1 MLLIILSLLCFGLFA
16 ETVTLGNGSNAIN
29 VLQSSD
35 SETVLQYKVGTFEK
49 ETVEINGEKWFH
61 VNLPK
66 EGHSQDKGF
75 PQLPVFN
82 RSVVIPGSSAMHL
95 EIYDVQYEDIILP
108 IAPSKGVI
116 TRDIN
121 PATVPYT
128 FDNIYKSEDFYPTDI
143 ASLSDPYIMR
153 DFRGITINT
162 TPFAYQ
168 PSTQTLRV
176 YTSFKIRVY
185 ANGTN
190 LTNALT
196 TTRDSISRSFMTIY
210 ENHFVNWNHYR
221 YTPVDDSFG
230 KLLVICHS
238 SFMNAILPYVNWKKQ
253 KGIDTELV
261 EWSTIGT
268 TAAQLQTYIQN
279 KYNADNSLT
288 FVQIVGDAPQIP
300 TLSHG
305 GGGADPVFSLV
316 AGNDN
321 YPDIFIGRFSA
332 QSTSDVTAQIN
343 KVIASERDFTTSDTW
358 LRRAMGIAS
367 DEGGSGGDNGE
378 SDIQHMNVIRN
389 KLLNY
394 GYTSVDQ
401 VYDPGASASTVTT
414 NVNAGRAVINYVGHG
429 ADTYWVTTYF
439 NNTHATNLSNGT
451 KAPVIM
457 DVACVNGNFVS
468 QTCFAEAWQRNAN
481 GGSVAMYASTINQ
494 SWASPMRAQDEFTDL
509 LIANSKTTLG
519 GLYYNSSCNM
529 MDNYGSDGVNM
540 FKTWHIFGDASMLM
554 RTKTPVA
561 MNVTHPATIMIGGT
575 TLSVNTGVA
584 NALVAVTYNN
594 TIYGR
599 AVTNSSGTATIM
611 LSNPPSGILTYTITA
626 TAFDRVTY
634 VGTINQIAADGPY
647 MSVTNVVYADS
658 NNNQPEYNE
667 AGRFNVTFKNYGNEP
682 ATNVTATL
690 TCSTAGITI
699 TDNSEAISSL
709 ASGANLT
716 RNNAF
721 AFNIA
726 NNVVNGTIA
735 QFTITMVSGSNTWEH
750 QFTLELKAPALE
762 FGEITISDPT
772 GNNNGGIDPGETFTI
787 RINLKNTGAAVS
799 PSGTATI
806 FSGLLGLNI
815 NPTTVSFPAISASG
829 STVLSFNASCD
840 AGVNAGT
847 LATLN
852 LTATAGA
859 YSATGSEIVEIGAPT
874 VVTIGTGTST
884 QSYPLDR
891 YYNYSTHE
899 ALYLASELTTPGSI
913 KTIAYQ
919 KASGTDVNPIESV
932 KVYMKNTT
940 DTTMSGGTYSLTGYT
955 LVYEGNFPNDAT
967 SGWMEVELDTRFAYA
982 GNSLSILV
990 VKDYQYWTSNYPY
1003 WTYTTATANRARQ
1016 NRNDNSQPTSLSATT
1031 NLPNMRLKLFPSAA
1045 YLAPPQNLTA
1055 SPSHRSVKLDWQAP
1069 VTGNPTGYKIYKNN
1083 NLLTTVTGFTYTDTA
1098 VTNGTTYSYYLK
1110 ATYSSGDSDVT
1121 DTVTAT
1127 PNAIAPT
1134 NLSASAG
1141 NNSVYL
1147 EWTASTGREVL
1158 ELFGRSQQAERA
1170 LSGYKIYR
1178 DGTALT
1184 TVTST
1189 TYTDTA
1195 VTNGTTYSYY
1205 VAAVYT
1211 NPAGESAASNTAT
1224 ATPAAITSV
1233 VIGTGTSST
1242 SGSVASP
1249 INVYYQSLHGQSVY
1263 TQAELNAAGVVGPID
1278 ITQIGFNVT
1287 GTPNNAMPNFIVRM
1301 GHTTATNVSSWI
1313 AATSLTQVSLVSSY
1327 QPTSTG
1333 WDMITLDT
1341 PFRWNGSDNIV
1352 IDTAFGLIGS
1362 YNSSGTVQYSTV
1374 STGYRYAR
1382 SDGADQTN
1390 VFTGYNTSNY
1400 RPNVQFTLLP
1410 IAVGPAI
1417 STNPESI
1424 TAETYAG
1431 ESKQVQMT
1439 IYNSGTQTLN
1449 WSTPSIFGTWGSIS
1463 PASGNIAVGQNRQI
1477 TVTLDAA
1484 SLSEGSYSSSFT
1496 ITSNA
1501 VDNAQLV
1508 IPVSLTVLPAPE
1520 PVRFV
1525 AEWEPAKGAVVAYVG
1540 GTGFGLPTSVL
1551 ADLSTRGKLYVLV
1564 TSSYQNTARNQ
1575 LQNGGATMSN
1585 VEFVV
1590 RNGVNT
1596 YWTRDY
1602 APWTVFNESGEMAFV
1617 DFEYNR
1623 PRPYDNAVPA
1633 AMASYLDMD
1642 FRYMPLTTTG
1652 GNTMTDGMGKMMSTN
1667 LVLTE
1672 NSSFTTS
1679 QIEAIVKEYLGVDE
1693 YITYADPLINSTI
1706 DHMDCHAKLLD
1717 VDKVMVARVPQGHQN
1732 YNNLETVANLW
1743 ASKISSYGTP
1753 YRVYRVDQS
1762 SNNEP
1767 YANSFIYNDKIYVP
1781 QWNSSASSYDT
1792 AAIAAYQA
1800 AMPGYTVQGYYNS
1813 SWLSD
1818 DALHCR
1824 VNTVFDPELIHIS
1837 HTPLTTAVEQ
1847 SPVAINVDI
1856 THTNN
1861 LNPSLTRVA
1870 YRHGTSGLWQYAPLS
1885 QVNGNE
1891 WTASITTPSL
1901 GQTLYYY
1908 IQAQDVTGRKTTLP
1922 LCAANEPFQLTIDQ
1936 ALPNQPPVLNL
1947 PDAISFP
1954 MTEVYQVDFAQYAS
1968 DPDGDALTLTHS
1980 GNTNILISIQGLNVT
1995 FSAVAGWYGTEDI
2008 TFTLSDGIATVTG
2021 VVPVTAIYVVTYL
2034 DNPQISV
2041 DKLPDSIRI
2050 SWEAVEDATKYLIY
2064 RALDPYGDFSLIAE
2078 TSALYWVDQDLH
2090 LRAFYYVKAVHESVP
2105 ALRNK

>member
-16 ETVTLGNGSNAIN
+16 ETVTLGSESNALN
-29 VLQSSD
+29 VLHSSD
-35 SETVLQYKVGTFEK
+35 NETVLQYKIGTFEK
-49 ETVEINGEKWFH
+49 ESVQIDGEKWFH
-61 VNLPK
+61 VSLPK

-82 RSVVIPGSSAMHL
+82 RSIVIPGSSAMHL
-95 EIYDVQYEDIILP
+95 EVYDIQYEDITLP

-143 ASLSDPYIMR
+143 ASLSEPYIMR
-153 DFRGITINT
+153 DFRGITIQTN
-162 TPFAYQ
+162 PFAYQ
-168 PSTQTLRV
+168 PSSQTLRI

-185 ANGTN
+185 AGGIN

-196 TTRDSISRSFMTIY
+196 TTRDSISRSFMPIY
-210 ENHFVNWNHYR
+210 ENHFVNWNQYR

-238 SFMNAILPYVNWKKQ
+238 SFMSTILPYVNWKKQ

-261 EWSTIGT
+261 EWSTIGS

-279 KYNADNSLT
+279 RYNADNSLT

-358 LRRAMGIAS
+358 LRSAMGIAS
-367 DEGGSGGDNGE
+367 NEGGSGGDMGE
-378 SDIQHMNVIRN
+378 SDIQHMNIIRN

-394 GYTSVDQ
+394 GYTTVDQ

-429 ADTYWVTTYF
+429 ADTYWVTTNF
-439 NNTHATNLSNGT
+439 NNTNASNLSNGT

-468 QTCFAEAWQRNAN
+468 QTCFAEAWQRNPN

-509 LIANSKTTLG
+509 LVANSKTTVG
-519 GLYYNSSCNM
+519 GLYYNSSCEM
-529 MDNYGSDGVNM
+529 MDHYGSDGINM

-561 MNVTHPATIMIGGT
+561 MNVTHPATLMSGST
-575 TLSVNTGVA
+575 SLTVNTGVG
-584 NALVAVTYNN
+584 NALVAITYNN

-599 AVTNSSGTATIM
+599 AVTNSSGAATIT
-611 LSNPPSGILTYTITA
+611 LSNPPSGVLSYTITA

-634 VGTINQIAADGPY
+634 VGTINQTPPSGPY
-647 MSVTNVVYADS
+647 MSVTNVTYKDG
-658 NNNQPEYNE
+658 NNNQPEYDE
-667 AGRFNVTFKNYGNEP
+667 SGRFDVTFKNEGNVT

-690 TCSTAGITI
+690 TCSTAGINI
-699 TDNSEAISSL
+699 TDISETISSL
-709 ASGANLT
+709 AAGASLT

-721 AFNIA
+721 VFDIA
-726 NNVVNGTIA
+726 NNIADGTVA
-735 QFTITMVSGSNTWEH
+735 MFKITMTSGSETWEH
-750 QFTLELKAPALE
+750 QFVLELKAPTLE

-772 GNNNGGIDPGETFTI
+772 GNNNGMIDPGETFTI
-787 RINLKNTGAAVS
+787 NISLNNTGAAAS
-799 PSGTATI
+799 PTGSATI
-806 FSGLLGLNI
+806 FSGLLGLDI
-815 NPTTVSFPAISASG
+815 NPTTVSFPAITANG
-829 STVLSFNASCD
+829 STLLSFSATCD
-840 AGVNAGT
+840 AEVNAGT

-859 YSATGSEIVEIGAPT
+859 YSATGSEIVEIGAPS
-874 VVTIGTGTST
+874 VVTIGTGTSS

-899 ALYLASELTTPGSI
+899 ALYLASELITPGSI

-932 KVYMKNTT
+932 KIYMKNTT
-940 DTTMSGGTYSLTGYT
+940 DATMSSGSYSLTGYT
-955 LVYEGNFPNDAT
+955 LVYDGDFPNTAT
-967 SGWMEVELDTRFAYA
+967 SGWMEVELDTRFAYN
-982 GNSLSILV
+982 GTILSILV
-990 VKDYQYWTSNYPY
+990 IKGNQDWTSYYPN
-1003 WTYTTATANRARQ
+1003 WTYTTSTANRARQ
-1016 NRNDNSQPTSLSATT
+1016 NRNDSSQPTSLTATT
-1031 NLPNMRLKLFPSAA
+1031 NLPNLRIKIFPTEGF
-1045 YLAPPQNLTA
+1045 LAPPENLIAT
-1055 SPSHRSVKLDWQAP
+1055 PSHRSVKLDWEAP

-1098 VTNGTTYSYYLK
+1098 VTNGTTYSYYVK
-1110 ATYSSGDSDVT
+1110 ATYSSGDSDAT

-1127 PNAIAPT
+1127 PNLSAPT
-1134 NLSASAG
+1134 NLIATPG
-1141 NNSVYL
+1141 NSTVLL
-1147 EWTASTGREVL
+1147 EWTASAGREDL
-1158 ELFGRSQQAERA
+1158 EILGRSQEGDRA
-1170 LSGYKIYR
+1170 LSGYRIYK

-1184 TVTST
+1184 TVTGTS
-1189 TYTDTA
+1189 YTDTA
-1195 VTNGTTYSYY
+1195 VTNGSTYSYY
-1205 VAAVYT
+1205 VTAVYT
-1211 NPAGESAASNTAT
+1211 FPAGESSASNTVT
-1224 ATPAAITSV
+1224 ATPEAIV
-1233 VIGTGTSST
+1233 NVIIGTGTSST
-1242 SGSVASP
+1242 SGYSACP

-1287 GTPNNAMPNFIVRM
+1287 GTPNKAMPNFIVRM
-1301 GHTTATNVSSWI
+1301 GHTAAENGAAWIPAANV
-1313 AATSLTQVSLVSSY
+1313 TQVYHTASY
-1327 QPTSTG
+1327 QPTTTG
-1333 WDMITLDT
+1333 WDMLTLDT
-1341 PFRWNGSDNIV
+1341 PFRWNGTNNIV
-1352 IDTAFGLIGS
+1352 IDTAFGRIGS
-1362 YNSSGTVQYSTV
+1362 YSATGTVQYTSIN
-1374 STGYRYAR
+1374 SGYRYIQ
-1382 SDGADQTN
+1382 SDYSDQTN
-1390 VFTGYNTSNY
+1390 LFTGGSISNN

-1410 IAVGPAI
+1410 LASGPAI
-1417 STNPESI
+1417 ATNPESI
-1424 TAETYAG
+1424 TADAYAG
-1431 ESKQVQMT
+1431 ESKQVQMSL
-1439 IYNSGTQTLN
+1439 YNNGTQALN
-1449 WSTPSIFGTWGSIS
+1449 WSTPSTFDSWGSIS
-1463 PASGNIAVGQNRQI
+1463 PTSGNIAVGQSSQI
-1477 TVTLDAA
+1477 TVTLDATT
-1484 SLSEGSYSSSFT
+1484 LNPGTFNNSFT

-1508 IPVSLTVLPAPE
+1508 IPVTLTVMAPPE

-1525 AEWEPAKGAVVAYVG
+1525 AEWEPAKGAVIAYAN
-1540 GTGFGLPTSVL
+1540 GFGLPMNL
-1551 ADLSTRGKLYVLV
+1551 IADLSTRGKLYVLV
-1564 TSSYQNTARNQ
+1564 TSSTQNTARNQ
-1575 LQNGGATMSN
+1575 IQNGGATMSN
-1585 VEFVV
+1585 VEFIV

-1633 AMASYLDMD
+1633 AMASYLGMD
-1642 FRYMPLTTTG
+1642 YSYMPLTTTG
-1652 GNTMTDGMGKMMSTN
+1652 GNTMTDGMGKMMSTE
-1667 LVLTE
+1667 LVYSE
-1672 NSSFTTS
+1672 NSSLSPS
-1679 QIEAIVKEYLGVDE
+1679 QVDALVREYLGVEE
-1693 YITYADPLINSTI
+1693 YITYPDPLINSTI
-1706 DHMDCHAKLLD
+1706 DHIDCHAKLLD

-1732 YNNLETVANLW
+1732 YNLLESTANFW
-1743 ASKISSYGTP
+1743 ASKISSYDTP

-1767 YANSFIYNDKIYVP
+1767 YANAFIYNDKIYVP

-1800 AMPGYTVQGYYNS
+1800 AMPGYTIQGYYNS

-1824 VNTVFDPELIHIS
+1824 VNTVFDPQLIHIS
-1837 HTPLTTAVEQ
+1837 HIPLTTAVEQ
-1847 SPVAINVDI
+1847 SPATINVTI
-1856 THTNN
+1856 THHDN
-1861 LNPSLTRVA
+1861 LNSTLTRVA

-1885 QVNGNE
+1885 FVSGKE
-1891 WTASITTPSL
+1891 WTASITTPAL
-1901 GQTLYYY
+1901 GTTLYYY

-1922 LCAANEPFQLTIDQ
+1922 LSAANEPFQLTIDQ

-1947 PDAISFP
+1947 PESINFP
-1954 MTEVYQVDFAQYAS
+1954 MTEIYQVDFSQYAS

-1980 GNTNILISIQGLNVT
+1980 GNTNILVSIQGLNVT
-1995 FSAVAGWYGTEDI
+1995 FSAVAGWYGTENI
-2008 TFTLSDGIATVTG
+2008 TFTLSDGVANVNG
-2021 VVPVTAIYVVTYL
+2021 VLPVTATYVVTYL
-2034 DNPQISV
+2034 DNPHIVV

-2050 SWEAVEDATKYLIY
+2050 SWEEVEDATKYLIY
-2064 RALDPYGDFSLIAE
+2064 RSLDPYGDFSLIAE

-2090 LRAFYYVKAVHESVP
+2090 LRAFYYVKAVHETVP
-2105 ALRNK
+2105 ALRTK